1 MVFAGDD
8 TSWSMA
14 TPAAEVDMVGKDYVG
29 ISEVSSSSYP
39 GSAGVGCG
47 MEEEEEELELGLSLG
62 TKKAV
67 GGGGTPWAEYC
78 RILTAED
85 LPSMGSRASPL
96 SSSSSVSSSS
106 SPTAGGERCSGREAK
121 KTSNNPP
128 RCAMFLSTV
137 KRLRIMKTS
146 DASGL
151 GKFLQPTYVIDL
163 SYATF
168 IQGPWSYT

>member
-1 MVFAGDD
+1 
-8 TSWSMA
+8 
-14 TPAAEVDMVGKDYVG
+14 MVGKDYVG

-47 MEEEEEELELGLSLG
+47 MEEEEELELGLSLG

-78 RILTAED
+78 RILKAED
-85 LPSMGSRASPL
+85 LLSMGSRASPL

-128 RCAMFLSTV
+128 RCAFPFL
-137 KRLRIMKTS
+137 LH
-146 DASGL
+146 G
-151 GKFLQPTYVIDL
+151 
-163 SYATF
+163 
-168 IQGPWSYT
+168 